1 MHILI
6 TGGNGQLG
14 QALQKTFRT
23 TTHSTTAVDLPTH
36 DISDATAVGTLLDQT
51 QPDLIINAA
60 AYTNVDAC
68 VSHPQ
73 LAYRANAHGPH
84 NLALACLAH
93 DIPLVHI
100 STNEVFRGDNPAGY
114 DEWMPLNPHPGN
126 VYGRSKAAGEFHV
139 RHTLPR
145 HYIVRTAWL
154 YASTGRNFIHAILN
168 RARQTGQLR
177 VVTDEIGNPT
187 WAQDL
192 AQAIAQLIETGQY
205 GTYHFVNEGACS
217 RWAFANEI
225 VRLAGLEGVV
235 NEPILSN
242 EFQRASTPPPF
253 GALHNNN
260 GRALGIVPRPWA
272 EALAEFIAS
281 LDESA

>member
-14 QALQKTFRT
+14 QALQKALVGHTAV
-23 TTHSTTAVDLPTH
+23 AVDLPHH
-36 DISDATAVGTLLDQT
+36 DISDKATVHNLIQT
-51 QPDLIINAA
+51 HQPDLIINSA
-60 AYTNVDAC
+60 AYTNVDGC
-68 VSHPQ
+68 VSNPQ
-73 LAYRANAHGPH
+73 LAFQANAHGPH

-93 DIPLVHI
+93 GLPLVHI
-100 STNEVFRGDNPAGY
+100 STNEVFSGDNPAGY
-114 DEWMPLNPHPGN
+114 DEWMPLNPRN
-126 VYGRSKAAGEFHV
+126 AYGRSKAAGEFNV
-139 RHTLPR
+139 RHTLPQ

-154 YASTGRNFIHAILN
+154 YASTGRNFIHAILG
-168 RARQTGQLR
+168 RARETGQLR

-192 AQAIAQLIETGQY
+192 AEAIAQLIQTGQY

-242 EFQRASTPPPF
+242 EFKRASSPPPF
-253 GALHNNN
+253 GGLHNNN
-260 GRALGIVPRPWA
+260 GRALGIVPRPWQ
-272 EALAEFIAS
+272 EALAAFITT
-281 LDESA
+281 L